1 MTAAT
6 GGPTRV
12 SVIVPT
18 RDRPALVEA
27 AVRSLLLQTRP
38 VDQIV
43 VVDDA
48 STSTEHLAT
57 LRTLSPAIEIARHEL
72 PRGAAAARNTG
83 LAHASGTHVLFLD
96 DDDLIHP
103 RLVEDGLLTLAARPE
118 ADVVVFLYECV
129 YTPGSLCDEY
139 PVALLFDYERLPV
152 HPLRLV
158 DGGNPVSRMTLESRP
173 VSAFLRF
180 LIPIHS
186 CLLRRS
192 ALGDARFPEA
202 LTQGEDTYFWIS
214 LAAAGRRFVLDDR
227 VYAFVRRHP
236 GNTTRS
242 RTRYVEEIQACY
254 ERLLGDGLLTAP
266 DDAFLAHLKLF
277 WFKDVTHRPGRA
289 RHATAILTSPRLLL
303 REAGFWLRNL
313 RSRRRLLRYYFSG

>member
-1 MTAAT
+1 MT
-6 GGPTRV
+6 GESV
-12 SVIVPT
+12 SVVVPT
-18 RDRPALVEA
+18 RDRPALLEA
-27 AVRSLLLQTRP
+27 AIRSLLLQTRP

-43 VVDDA
+43 VVDDGSS
-48 STSTEHLAT
+48 STAHLGVVEA
-57 LRTLSPAIEIARHEL
+57 LSPVIEVVRHGTS
-72 PRGAAAARNTG
+72 RGAAAARNTG
-83 LAHASGTHVLFLD
+83 LAHARGTHLLFLD
-96 DDDLIHP
+96 DDDLVHP
-103 RLVEDGLLTLAARPE
+103 RLVEDGLSTFAARPH

-129 YTPGSLCDEY
+129 YMPDSLGAAY

-152 HPLRLV
+152 QPLQLV
-158 DGGNPVSRMTLESRP
+158 DSGNPVPRQTLESRP

-192 ALGDARFPEA
+192 ALGGALFPEA
-202 LTQGEDTYFWIS
+202 LTQGEDTFFWIS

-254 ERLLGDGLLTAP
+254 ERLLADGLLTAP

-277 WFKDVTHRPGRA
+277 WFKGVTRRPGRL
-289 RHATAILTSPRLLL
+289 RHAISILTSPRLLL
-303 REAGFWLRNL
+303 RELAFWTWNL
-313 RSRRRLLRYYFSG
+313 RARRRLLRYYFGG